1 MTDAIVDTNVM
12 IVANRQNGEIA
23 PNCIDNC
30 VEFLVGLQ
38 KSGVLILDS
47 SDQVRLEYA
56 QAISQ
61 GRPYQ
66 LGAQFLIH
74 VYRNQ
79 FNEKHVKRVEISV
92 DKLGNYIDFP
102 SAEELEKFDLSDR
115 KFAALSRKTGVP
127 VTNAVDSDW
136 VDFYVPLKESGID
149 VNFLCG
155 CDKAA
160 WITK

>member
-12 IVANRQNGEIA
+12 IVANRQNGDVA
-23 PNCIDNC
+23 SNCIDSC
-30 VEFLVGLQ
+30 VEFLILLK
-38 KSGVLILDS
+38 KSGTIIVDCG
-47 SDQVRLEYA
+47 DQIRSEYA

-74 VYRNQ
+74 FYQNQ
-79 FNEKHVKRVEISV
+79 YNEKHVKRVEIPI
-92 DKLGNYIDFP
+92 DNLGNYVDFP
-102 SAEELEKFDLSDR
+102 KDKDLESFDLSDR

-160 WITK
+160 WITT